1 MNVCRFLPKFNVYA
15 IRFFFPLSLSP
26 FFSLSFFPFFS
37 PFSSGDTFHETIQR
51 QIDFKWEAYNLITFI
66 TNFAREMQQS
76 TNSIR
81 FPYVSVDLLYV

>member
-1 MNVCRFLPKFNVYA
+1 MYVGSSPNLMCMPYVS
-15 IRFFFPLSLSP
+15 FFLSLSL
-26 FFSLSFFPFFS
+26 FFFLSLSFLFFS